1 MHSKTVQTKAGE
13 FEYPVTFLQF
23 DSHDEMVEYY
33 TNLGENAKDVIL
45 GIVNAS
51 QKQGQTQGQKQG
63 VRVALKEGDKGKLKV
78 AIADHQKAAATNV
91 IGAPR
96 TDTGGVTKKKAGE
109 MGVELARK
117 ATAKGEP
124 LNGEETAAI
133 MAEYGL

>member
-1 MHSKTVQTKAGE
+1 MHSKTVNTKAGE
-13 FEYPVTFLQF
+13 FEYPVTFQQF
-23 DSHDEMVEYY
+23 DSHGEMVEYY

-45 GIVNAS
+45 GIVNAA

-63 VRVALKEGDKGKLKV
+63 VRVALKEGDKGKLKA
-78 AIADHQKAAATNV
+78 AIADHQKAAAVNV

-117 ATAKGEP
+117 QAEKGEP
-124 LNGEETAAI
+124 LSSEEVTAI
-133 MAEYGL
+133 MAEHGL